1 MEQKNKVF
9 IQLLITVLILLL
21 TAFATIADDKK
32 PDGDKVATVN
42 GTIITREQLNN
53 ELQQVRQ
60 RILQQGQEVSEVQL
74 FTIRTKILENL
85 ISRELLYQESRNK
98 GIKIDPQTAEAQ
110 LKVLKQRFPNEAE
123 FKKALSQINLS
134 EETLQIKI
142 ERDLAIQEF
151 VNSQIVPQIKISNEE
166 NRAFYNDHP
175 EYFKQPE
182 QVKASHILIKLD
194 PQSEESQ
201 QQQGKKRIEDIQQKL
216 KDGQDFA
223 ELAKNFSEGPSRDKG
238 GDLGYF
244 SRGQMVPPFEEA
256 AFALKPGEMSGIVQ
270 TQFGYHLILVTD
282 RRPEKIIN
290 YEEVENKIKQYL
302 KQEKVKQDVELYVKK
317 LRDTAE
323 IKTFL

>member
-1 MEQKNKVF
+1 MKQKNKVF

-32 PDGDKVATVN
+32 PDVDKVATVN

-53 ELQQVRQ
+53 ELQQVKQ

-110 LKVLKQRFPNEAE
+110 LEGLKQRFPNEAE

-142 ERDLAIQEF
+142 ERDLAIQEL

-201 QQQGKKRIEDIQQKL
+201 QQQGKKREARQLLDEIAVQNGFELLACEVMPDHVHLFVSAPPKYSPST
-216 KDGQDFA
+216 
-223 ELAKNFSEGPSRDKG
+223 LAKLFKGITSRRLRQELGIQIRRKVWKPGTLWSPSYYVG
-238 GDLGYF
+238 TAGNVSGD
-244 SRGQMVPPFEEA
+244 VIKDEEA
-256 AFALKPGEMSGIVQ
+256 EMRA
-270 TQFGYHLILVTD
+270 ILA
-282 RRPEKIIN
+282 R
-290 YEEVENKIKQYL
+290 Q
-302 KQEKVKQDVELYVKK
+302 
-317 LRDTAE
+317 
-323 IKTFL
+323 